1 MADGPLPVRMSA
13 GFTLALRGGR
23 RPVAVLRTICGPGG
37 WNEEAVQL
45 EAAENK
51 AAMRRIMEH
60 VINEKNLDAAF
71 ELFSDEHV
79 LHPETPGIGRGG
91 EGMKRAFAGLHEQ
104 FPDVRVTIES
114 MVGEEDMVAVRL
126 TFSGTDTATGERA
139 TWPEMVFTR
148 FSAGRAVE
156 SWEII
161 DTGRGPGSPPW

>member
-1 MADGPLPVRMSA
+1 M
-13 GFTLALRGGR
+13 
-23 RPVAVLRTICGPGG
+23 
-37 WNEEAVQL
+37 
-45 EAAENK
+45 EAAANK

-60 VINEKNLDAAF
+60 VINQKNLDAAN
-71 ELFSDEHV
+71 ELFADEHE

-114 MVGEEDMVAVRL
+114 MVAEEDMVAVRL
-126 TFSGTDTATGERA
+126 TYSGTDAATGERA

-148 FSAGRAVE
+148 FSAGKAVE

-161 DTGRGPGSPPW
+161 DTGRGHRRAPRGRPSPGLGDIIVACRSSVTSADKAPTRT